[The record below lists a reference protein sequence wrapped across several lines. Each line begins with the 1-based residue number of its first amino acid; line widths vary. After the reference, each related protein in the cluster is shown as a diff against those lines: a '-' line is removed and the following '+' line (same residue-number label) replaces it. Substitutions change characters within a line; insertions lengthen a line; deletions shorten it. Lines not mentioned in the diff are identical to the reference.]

1 MGDLQETIRVLKNLQ
16 EGAGIKKAVHE
27 VYPKGNWNKK
37 EKEFFLTKDILWKL
51 FQHHSPLGYKINSEN
66 REIIFT
72 VLRYFLKDPTFNE
85 YGKITNKASLS
96 KGLLI
101 YGSYGVGKSLLF
113 EILLK
118 CGREL
123 VTKVNCNQIWFN
135 TISAGSF
142 IEEYMKNIN
151 VKESNFDIN
160 NYYRGRLYID
170 DLGFENK
177 VFKQTE
183 LLGRILFERNRN
195 GAITYV
201 TTNLSP
207 KQLQEKYG
215 LRIGDRLFDM
225 FNIIPWQGKSFRE

>member
-1 MGDLQETIRVLKNLQ
+1 MRSLQDTIRILKNLQ
-16 EGAGIKKAVHE
+16 EGINPHKTAHD
-27 VYPKGNWNKK
+27 VYPRGNWNKK
-37 EKEFFLTKDILWKL
+37 EKKYHLTKATLWNL
-51 FQHHSPLGYKINSEN
+51 FQHHSPKDYKINNEN

-72 VLRYFLKDPTFNE
+72 ILRYFLRDPTFNE
-85 YGKITNKASLS
+85 YGKITNTASLN

-101 YGSYGVGKSLLF
+101 HGAYGVGKSQLF
-113 EILLK
+113 EILSK

-123 VTKVNCNQIWFN
+123 VTKVNCNQLWFN

-142 IEEYMKNIN
+142 IEEYMKNISI
-151 VKESNFDIN
+151 KDSNFDVN
-160 NYYRGRLYID
+160 NYYRGKLYID

-177 VFKQTE
+177 VFNQTE
-183 LLGRILFERNRN
+183 LLGRILFERNRK
-195 GAITYV
+195 GSITYV

-225 FNIIPWQGKSFRE
+225 FNIIPWHGKSFRE